1 VQRQL
6 HLRATGKH
14 RVELRRPMNNATNN
28 ALKFLAGIVGAA
40 VAIAGLAMAD
50 PAATAAGSM
59 NAHLC
64 AVVEQVNNSN

>member
-1 VQRQL
+1 
-6 HLRATGKH
+6 
-14 RVELRRPMNNATNN
+14 MNNATNN